1 MKVQYTQKYTD
12 ADGFTFESGW
22 TAEHTDAEAER
33 RIADGVCQRVSDG
46 AYPRRQQVVVMECA
60 VPDNIVTTVKMS
72 DRETD
77 FFVGAALNDITDNS
91 SKGAETTK
99 TKK

>member
-46 AYPRRQQVVVMECA
+46 AYPRRQEVVVMECA
-60 VPDNIVTTVKMS
+60 VPDNGLKNTFSSIAVDM
-72 DRETD
+72 
-77 FFVGAALNDITDNS
+77 ALNEPS
-91 SKGAETTK
+91 ESPTTFK
-99 TKK
+99 NKK

>member
-1 MKVQYTQKYTD
+1 MKVQYTQRYTD

-46 AYPRRQQVVVMECA
+46 AYPRRQEVVVMECA
-60 VPDNIVTTVKMS
+60 VPSPTS
-72 DRETD
+72 
-77 FFVGAALNDITDNS
+77 DITDNS